1 MIKKKQIGPGSAGA
15 ASTGSGQA
23 LRRRA
28 EDIFREKAAGMAENV
43 EALSPEEVRQLVHE
57 LRVHQIELEMQNE
70 KLRRA
75 QEEVEDARARYFDLY
90 DLAPIGHFTLSEAG
104 LILEVNLTAA
114 NMLGVARSALV
125 RRRLTSFILPEDRG
139 HLLPVPEAAL

>member
-1 MIKKKQIGPGSAGA
+1 MTKKKQIGPGSAGA
-15 ASTGSGQA
+15 ASTGSGKVLHQ
-23 LRRRA
+23 RA

-43 EALSPEEVRQLVHE
+43 EALSPDEVQQTLHD

-70 KLRRA
+70 ELRRA
-75 QEEVEDARARYFDLY
+75 QEEIEDARARYFDLY
-90 DLAPIGHFTLSEAG
+90 DLAPVGYFTLSEAG

-125 RRRLTSFILPEDRG
+125 RRRLTSFILPE
-139 HLLPVPEAAL
+139 